1 MPEIYVVGHKNPD
14 TDSIASAYGY
24 AKLKNVLD
32 PENIYTAAR
41 CGNLNKQTRF
51 IFDKF
56 GITPPVFI
64 KDVYPRVS
72 DVMTR
77 KVIAI
82 DENEPVF
89 GVIRNIDELKIR
101 ITPVVEGGNVFKG
114 VVSIFELSDF
124 LATKDVTTKPVFHF
138 RAENFEKVIGG
149 YSYVRGKKEE
159 FKASVMIGAMPYE
172 RFKARMEA
180 QQSKEIVLIVG
191 KRRDIIEYAVKSQLP
206 AIILTGIKDENDV
219 DLDFTGYEGWVF
231 ISELDTA
238 ETVRRLQLSIP
249 TKAVMKKDIPSVDEH
264 DYLEEVKDKLLQIDH
279 KGLPVLR
286 DNRLIGI
293 VTRSDL
299 IKKTQ
304 KGLILMDH
312 NEISQAVDGAETA
325 VIHEIVDHHRLGTIK
340 TKTPI
345 HFFAKPVGS
354 TCTLVYQQYMI
365 NGTEIDK
372 DTASILLSG
381 ILSDTVILKSPTTT
395 EEDRKAV
402 KALAETAGLNYEEY
416 GVEIFSATD
425 SLKTRDPQ
433 NIINTDFKIY
443 EEYGVKVGIS
453 QVEVVTLQE
462 MDEVKDILLEAIKKN
477 TSDKSLDW
485 GMLLVTDIIM
495 EKSILLTTGFEAGE
509 KILAYNKTEDRCF
522 DLPGVL
528 SRKKQL
534 LPEIL
539 RVLEELNG

>member
-24 AKLKNVLD
+24 AKLKNKLD
-32 PENIYTAAR
+32 KENIYTAAR

-64 KDVYPRVS
+64 KDVYPKVS

-77 KVIAI
+77 QVIALN
-82 DENEPVF
+82 ENEPLF

-101 ITPVVEGGNVFKG
+101 ITPVVEGGNIFKG
-114 VVSIFELSDF
+114 IVSIFELSDF
-124 LATKDVTTKPVFHF
+124 LATKDVTAKPVFHF

-149 YSYVRGKKEE
+149 YNFIRGRNEE
-159 FKASVMIGAMPYE
+159 FKASVIIGAMPYE
-172 RFKARMEA
+172 RFKERMEK
-180 QQSKEIVLIVG
+180 KESSDMVLIVG
-191 KRRDIIEYAVKSQLP
+191 KRRDIIEYAVKKQLP
-206 AIILTGIKDENDV
+206 AIILTGIRDESDV
-219 DLDFTGYEGWVF
+219 DLDFSNYEGWVF

-249 TKAVMKKDIPSVDEH
+249 TKAVMKTDIPSVDEG

-293 VTRSDL
+293 ITRSDL

-312 NEISQAVDGAETA
+312 NELSQAVDGAETA
-325 VIHEIVDHHRLGTIK
+325 QIHEIVDHHRLGTIK

-354 TCTLVYQQYMI
+354 TCTLVYQQYII
-365 NGTEIDK
+365 NGVEIDRE
-372 DTASILLSG
+372 TASILLSG

-395 EEDRKAV
+395 EEDKRAV
-402 KALAETAGLNYEEY
+402 NALAELAGINYEEY

-433 NIINTDFKIY
+433 SIINTDFKIY
-443 EEYGVKVGIS
+443 EEYGIKVGIS

-462 MDEVKDILLEAIKKN
+462 MDEVKNNLIQAISRN
-477 TSDKSLDW
+477 TNEKGLDW

-495 EKSILLTTGFEAGE
+495 ERSILLTTGFEAAE
-509 KILAYNKTEDRCF
+509 KILAYNKTEDCCF